1 MKKISSEK
9 TVDRDGIPT
18 RVITYDDGTV
28 QELPVDPAAVLKTD
42 RWKEKAGGAIGLNDD
57 GTKVTDD
64 EVQALRKRL
73 YGDKK
78 K

>member
-28 QELPVDPAAVLKTD
+28 QELPVDSAAVLKTD
-42 RWKEKAGGAIGLNDD
+42 RWKEKAGGPVGLRDD
-57 GTKVTDD
+57 GMPVTDE
-64 EVQALRKRL
+64 EVEALRKRL
-73 YGDKK
+73 YGNRIK
-78 K
+78 